1 MLGLYHFTTTTNK
14 WKETN
19 SIVDIGFHYIALDA
33 NGLPVDTDGD
43 GWPDYWEDANGN
55 GALDS
60 GETKPN
66 DAADRG
72 LRVFI
77 TRPRTGST
85 IP

>member
-1 MLGLYHFTTTTNK
+1 VIKYKGRFRRNLLNY
-14 WKETN
+14 N
-19 SIVDIGFHYIALDA
+19 SPTEFCGYSDDL
-33 NGLPVDTDGD
+33 
-43 GWPDYWEDANGN
+43 PDYWEDVNGN
-55 GALDS
+55 GSLDS

-77 TRPRTGST
+77 TRPKSGST